1 MTDPFS
7 ISVGA
12 LSVVSFGIQICQG
25 LIDYYQ
31 AAKDQSK
38 DVQTTVSFLQ
48 SLSSTLKGL
57 DGSLKQHRFA
67 PEQVDLVKNVESH
80 IEACEEAIEDL
91 DRELATIT
99 RRDKKPGVLE
109 SVKKATQAATY
120 PFKKGTLLKLRETI
134 QDVRENL
141 ALAVN
146 TLQLDSSSRI
156 QDCVTDSSVVLTLLR
171 SDIIQ
176 QNVRTW
182 LNAPN
187 TFGQHYEACEKRHKD
202 TGLWFVRSQRFQT
215 WLQTKQSFLWLNG
228 FAGSGKTVLAST
240 IIQET
245 FVHRAS
251 SSGIGMAYF
260 YLSYADTPKQ
270 NIAGVLSSLLLQ
282 LSCQS
287 DSTIMSELYSN
298 YLAGSPPDYALVLA
312 LQNMVK
318 KFQHVYIVIDA
329 LDESPQGPQ
338 REALCRVVS
347 QMKQWESIHLLVTSR
362 DYSDIREM
370 LDVPPENDVKIE
382 NEAVVADI
390 KRYIREQLRDGS
402 KLSKWKNWHEEIE
415 EALCKGA
422 GGM

>member
-12 LSVVSFGIQICQG
+12 LSIVSFGIQISQG
-25 LIDYYQ
+25 LIDFYK
-31 AAKDQSK
+31 AAKEKSK
-38 DVQTTVSFLQ
+38 DVQTTLSSLQ
-48 SLSSTLKGL
+48 SLSSTLEGL
-57 DGSLKQHRFA
+57 DSSLKQHRFA
-67 PEQVDLVKNVESH
+67 PEQLDLVRNVESC

-109 SVKKATQAATY
+109 SVKKATQAASY
-120 PFKKGTLLKLRETI
+120 PFKQGTLLKLRETI

-141 ALAVN
+141 VLAVN
-146 TLQLDSSSRI
+146 TLQLDTSSKI
-156 QDCVTDSSVVLTLLR
+156 QDCVADSSAVLTLLR
-171 SDIIQ
+171 SDVIQ

-202 TGLWFVRSQRFQT
+202 TGLWLIRSQRFQT

-245 FVHRAS
+245 FAHRAS
-251 SSGIGMAYF
+251 SSGIGLAYF
-260 YLSYADTPKQ
+260 YLSYADTAKQ
-270 NIAGVLSSLLLQ
+270 TTAGVLNSLLLQ

-287 DSTIMSELYSN
+287 DSSILGELYSN

-312 LQNMVK
+312 LQNLMK

-329 LDESPQGPQ
+329 LDESPQGLQ
-338 REALCRVVS
+338 REALCKVVNRLR
-347 QMKQWESIHLLVTSR
+347 KWESIHLLVTSR

-370 LDVPPENDVKIE
+370 LDVPSEHDVSIQ

-390 KRYIREQLRDGS
+390 KRYIKEQLRDGA
-402 KLSKWKNWHEEIE
+402 KLTKWKNWHEEIE
-415 EALCKGA
+415 DALCKGA